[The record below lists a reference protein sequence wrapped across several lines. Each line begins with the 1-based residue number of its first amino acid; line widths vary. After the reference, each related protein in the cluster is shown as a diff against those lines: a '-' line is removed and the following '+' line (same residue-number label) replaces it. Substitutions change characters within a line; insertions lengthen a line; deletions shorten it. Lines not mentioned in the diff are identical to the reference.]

1 MVAWQF
7 SVPLPSQLLE
17 FGEIILL
24 SPLFFSPPKAKWGVL
39 LLEYLI
45 NLSVFQSNHYQ
56 FIFFLSKH
64 FISKLLE

>member
-24 SPLFFSPPKAKWGVL
+24 SPLFFFPPKAKWGVL